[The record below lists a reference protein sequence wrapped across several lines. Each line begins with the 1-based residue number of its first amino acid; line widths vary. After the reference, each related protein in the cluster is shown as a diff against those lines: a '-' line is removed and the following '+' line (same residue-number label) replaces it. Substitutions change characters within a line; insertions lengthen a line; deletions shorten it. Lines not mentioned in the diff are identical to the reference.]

1 MVEIMEKKYFYGNEI
16 SQYGLENGYV
26 DFATLAKSF
35 DCVLCNNIASRI
47 YETMEQVGGFI
58 DNSEEIE
65 ELEKQIYEGEES
77 GSISQEE
84 IDDIQEE
91 IDELQNEQD
100 EIPEVYQWYI
110 VSDNAKSILED
121 AEQIV
126 YYDDELDI
134 YVWGVTHS
142 GTSWDYVLTSIKID

>member
-1 MVEIMEKKYFYGNEI
+1 MEKKYFYGNEI

-134 YVWGVTHS
+134 YVWGVTHF

>member
-1 MVEIMEKKYFYGNEI
+1 MEKKYFYGNEI

-65 ELEKQIYEGEES
+65 ELERQIYEGEES
-77 GSISQEE
+77 GDLSQEE
-84 IDDIQEE
+84 IDDIQDK

-126 YYDDELDI
+126 YYDEELDI
-134 YVWGVTHS
+134 YVWGVTHF
-142 GTSWDYVLTSIKID
+142 GTSWDYVLTNIKIYR

>member
-1 MVEIMEKKYFYGNEI
+1 MEKKYFYGNEI

-84 IDDIQEE
+84 IDDIQEK

-134 YVWGVTHS
+134 YVWGVTHF
-142 GTSWDYVLTSIKID
+142 GTSWSYVLTDIKIDKE

>member
-1 MVEIMEKKYFYGNEI
+1 MEKKYFYGNEI

-84 IDDIQEE
+84 IDDIQEK
-91 IDELQNEQD
+91 IDEL
-100 EIPEVYQWYI
+100 
-110 VSDNAKSILED
+110 
-121 AEQIV
+121 
-126 YYDDELDI
+126 
-134 YVWGVTHS
+134 
-142 GTSWDYVLTSIKID
+142 

>member
-1 MVEIMEKKYFYGNEI
+1 MEKKYFYGNEI

-26 DFATLAKSF
+26 DFGTLAKSF
-35 DCVLCNNIASRI
+35 DCVLCNNIASRV

-77 GSISQEE
+77 GGISQEE
-84 IDDIQEE
+84 IDDIQEK

-100 EIPEVYQWYI
+100 EIPEIYQWYI
-110 VSDNAKSILED
+110 VSDNAKRILED

-126 YYDDELDI
+126 FYDDELDI
-134 YVWGVTHS
+134 YVWGVTHF

>member
-1 MVEIMEKKYFYGNEI
+1 MEKKYFYGNEI

-84 IDDIQEE
+84 IDDIQDK

-134 YVWGVTHS
+134 YVWGVTHF
-142 GTSWDYVLTSIKID
+142 GTSWNYVLTSIKIGQ

>member
-1 MVEIMEKKYFYGNEI
+1 MEKKYFYGNEI

-84 IDDIQEE
+84 IDDIQEK
-91 IDELQNEQD
+91 IDELENEQD

-134 YVWGVTHS
+134 YVWGVTHF

>member
-1 MVEIMEKKYFYGNEI
+1 MEKKYFYGNEI
-16 SQYGLENGYV
+16 SEYGVKNGYV
-26 DFATLAKSF
+26 DYRTMAKSF
-35 DCVLCNNIASRI
+35 DCVLCNNISSRI
-47 YETMEQVGGFI
+47 YETMEQVSGFI

-65 ELEKQIYEGEES
+65 ELERQIYEGEES
-77 GSISQEE
+77 GDLSQEE
-84 IDDIQEE
+84 IDNIQDK

-126 YYDDELDI
+126 YYDEELDI
-134 YVWGVTHS
+134 YVWGVTHC

>member
-1 MVEIMEKKYFYGNEI
+1 MEKKYFYGNEI
-16 SQYGLENGYV
+16 SKYGLENGYV

-84 IDDIQEE
+84 IDDIQEK

-134 YVWGVTHS
+134 YVWGVTHF

>member
-1 MVEIMEKKYFYGNEI
+1 MEKKYFYGNEI

-65 ELEKQIYEGEES
+65 ELERQIYEGEES
-77 GSISQEE
+77 GDLSQEE
-84 IDDIQEE
+84 IDDIQDK

-126 YYDDELDI
+126 YYDEELDI
-134 YVWGVTHS
+134 YVWGVTHF
-142 GTSWDYVLTSIKID
+142 GTSWDYVLTSIKIDW

>member
-1 MVEIMEKKYFYGNEI
+1 MEKKYFYGNEI

>member
-1 MVEIMEKKYFYGNEI
+1 MEKKYFYGNEI

-84 IDDIQEE
+84 IDDIQEK

-134 YVWGVTHS
+134 YVWGVTHF

>member
-1 MVEIMEKKYFYGNEI
+1 MEKKYFYGNEI

-84 IDDIQEE
+84 IDDIQEK

-134 YVWGVTHS
+134 YVWGVTHL

>member
-1 MVEIMEKKYFYGNEI
+1 MEKKYFYGNEI

-26 DFATLAKSF
+26 DFGTLAKSF
-35 DCVLCNNIASRI
+35 DAVLCNNISSRI
-47 YETMEQVGGFI
+47 YETMEQVSGFI

-65 ELEKQIYEGEES
+65 ELERQIYEGEES
-77 GSISQEE
+77 GDLSQEE
-84 IDDIQEE
+84 IEEIQEK
-91 IDELQNEQD
+91 IYELQNEQD
-100 EIPEVYQWYI
+100 ETPEVFQWYI

-134 YVWGVTHS
+134 YIWGVTHF
-142 GTSWDYVLTSIKID
+142 GTSWDYVLTSIKIDW

>member
-1 MVEIMEKKYFYGNEI
+1 MEKKYFYGNEI
-16 SQYGLENGYV
+16 SRYGLENGYV
-26 DFATLAKSF
+26 DFGTLAKSF

-84 IDDIQEE
+84 IDDIQEK

-134 YVWGVTHS
+134 YVWGVTHF